1 MPENSTETGPALK
14 GNAAEYP
21 GAWIEFRIT
30 VSPPGE
36 EARSSMA
43 LRTGSVYSQ
52 AAATPK
58 QGQDTEK
65 AALALKVK
73 QMEKKINLLEAEQA
87 TRTASEVAEVAE
99 KAALALS
106 LKEAHE
112 RNEHLEK
119 EITTKEASEAIEK
132 AATVLLLAESK
143 EHNE

>member
-1 MPENSTETGPALK
+1 
-14 GNAAEYP
+14 
-21 GAWIEFRIT
+21 
-30 VSPPGE
+30 
-36 EARSSMA
+36 
-43 LRTGSVYSQ
+43 
-52 AAATPK
+52 
-58 QGQDTEK
+58 
-65 AALALKVK
+65 
-73 QMEKKINLLEAEQA
+73 MEKKINLLEAEQA
-87 TRTASEVAEVAE
+87 TRTASEVAE

>member
-1 MPENSTETGPALK
+1 
-14 GNAAEYP
+14 
-21 GAWIEFRIT
+21 
-30 VSPPGE
+30 
-36 EARSSMA
+36 
-43 LRTGSVYSQ
+43 
-52 AAATPK
+52 
-58 QGQDTEK
+58 
-65 AALALKVK
+65 
-73 QMEKKINLLEAEQA
+73 MEKKINLLEAEQA
-87 TRTASEVAEVAE
+87 TRTASEVTDVAE